1 MKKNTFFALILI
13 PTILFGQINLKLK
26 SGDFII
32 DQSLKT
38 NLDVKDPYRLI
49 FFNELPDDNDKKNL
63 ENRGVEFLYYL
74 PKNIFVVSL
83 KKDISLENLRDLDV
97 LSINSLLPEYK
108 IDLLNKSKKL
118 IKSVENFDKVKF
130 KEKDKK
136 IKVKEIKQLKKS
148 KPTTKKIKTKK
159 TLRTLW
165 VRRKKKLN

>member
-1 MKKNTFFALILI
+1 MIIYADFCKYKTSYIMKKNIFFTLILI

-63 ENRGVEFLYYL
+63 ENQGVEFLYYL

-83 KKDISLENLRDLDV
+83 KKDISLEKLQALDV

-108 IDLLNKSKKL
+108 IDFKL
-118 IKSVENFDKVKF
+118 Q
-130 KEKDKK
+130 KDQFPEWALKDNNLH
-136 IKVKEIKQLKKS
+136 IKVLLFKDVEISRILFRVS
-148 KPTTKKIKTKK
+148 F
-159 TLRTLW
+159 
-165 VRRKKKLN
+165 